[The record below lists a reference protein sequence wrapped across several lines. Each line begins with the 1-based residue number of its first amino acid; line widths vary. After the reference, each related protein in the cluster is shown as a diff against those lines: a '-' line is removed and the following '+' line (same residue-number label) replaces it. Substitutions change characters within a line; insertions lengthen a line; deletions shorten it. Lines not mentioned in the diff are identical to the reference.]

1 MRLRMVLVAPRIPG
15 NVGNIARTC
24 LALGGEMS
32 LVGPLGFQLIDRKLK
47 RTSVGYWPE
56 EKPDVYIDFEDFW
69 KRFPRD
75 AQTQFFF
82 ATKNGESVYSENKY
96 GNDVVLLFGNEEEG
110 IPESFWNF
118 ESLPPI
124 VSCRI
129 PTQSVRCLN
138 LSVAAAVLGFEV
150 SRQWGRGLD
159 SNTMLG
165 SENLERGRITA

>member
-1 MRLRMVLVAPRIPG
+1 
-15 NVGNIARTC
+15 
-24 LALGGEMS
+24 MS
-32 LVGPLGFQLIDRKLK
+32 LVGPLGFQLLDRKLK

-82 ATKNGESVYSENKY
+82 ATKNGESIYSENKY

-118 ESLPPI
+118 ESLPSI

-138 LSVAAAVLGFEV
+138 LSVAAAVMGFEV
-150 SRQWGRGLD
+150 SRQWGRGLVSD
-159 SNTMLG
+159 LV
-165 SENLERGRITA
+165 ERGRITA